1 MAEKKERQFVK
12 ASTGEKVSRTTAA
25 PKAERREKATGK
37 RIAAFVC
44 WLIAL
49 ACEVFVILSL
59 NKTVTFGPY
68 TLYVQIGLIVLDLIL
83 CIVGAQ
89 LWKRA
94 NDVDPASKANSVKY
108 FLWTQM
114 GLIAAA
120 ICLAPLVLYLVLK
133 RNDLDKKTK
142 KLLLPIAAV
151 ALVAA
156 CLLSVDWN
164 PISEEDYNSTVAEI
178 GTNTT
183 VYYTQWGKSYHL
195 NPDCQ
200 ALKRSSLIFEGT
212 IEDALNAGRND
223 PCDFCVPQH

>member
-89 LWKRA
+89 FWKRA
-94 NDVDPASKANSVKY
+94 NDVDPASEDNKLKF
-108 FLWTQM
+108 FLWNQM

-120 ICLAPLVLYLVLK
+120 VCLAPLVILLISNK
-133 RNDLDKKTK
+133 DLDKKTK
-142 KLLLPIAAV
+142 NILVP
-151 ALVAA
+151 VAA
-156 CLLSVDWN
+156 AALIIAGLFSWDWN
-164 PISEEDYNSTVAEI
+164 PMSEEEMTQTINEYSTE
-178 GTNTT
+178 T
-183 VYYTQWGKSYHL
+183 VYYTRFGRSYHL

-200 ALKRSSLIFEGT
+200 ALLNSKVVFEGT
-212 IEDALNAGRND
+212 IQEALDAGRND